1 MQLAELARFVDELD
15 ATVEFYGTLLD
26 AGLTGRWPGG
36 ATFDLGGPTLLVHER
51 YTPAPGDLPPEDHAA
66 FAVEDVD
73 AACEALAE
81 HGLALEHDPA
91 DDAWGRSAYLRDPAE
106 NLAEL
111 TVG

>member
-26 AGLTGRWPGG
+26 AGPTDRWPGG

-51 YTPAPGDLPPEDHAA
+51 YAPAPGDLPPEDHAA
-66 FAVEDVD
+66 FAAEDVG
-73 AACEALAE
+73 AACEALTE
-81 HGLALEHDPA
+81 RGLDLEREPA
-91 DDAWGRSAYLRDPAE
+91 DYAWGRSAYLRDPAG
-106 NLAEL
+106 NLVEL